1 MTYKSIVAGVDDS
14 PDGVRSANIA
24 WEIARAAGVECC
36 LVHAAREHW
45 AISGGTD
52 IPIDVGAMN
61 RAVLQI
67 AQERLAE
74 ALASTMPE
82 EAISRLEVRLGRA
95 AVLIRQ
101 IAAEHDAGLVVLG
114 AKHHQAVTRWIG
126 GSTVHSVVR
135 TSKIPVL
142 VSCMQEASI
151 KRVLVAVDVSYA
163 AAPTVTEAT
172 MFAGLFGAELRVVH
186 VIEPLPLIAALPIA
200 LDQDAY
206 YRVSKEQFNEEMS
219 RILEGAEVSLVVRR
233 GTAESALSE
242 EVEQWDAD
250 VLVMGSHGKGWV
262 DRLLVGSTTERLL
275 NHLPTSTL
283 VVPVPAPQDTGH

>member
-1 MTYKSIVAGVDDS
+1 
-14 PDGVRSANIA
+14 
-24 WEIARAAGVECC
+24 
-36 LVHAAREHW
+36 
-45 AISGGTD
+45 
-52 IPIDVGAMN
+52 
-61 RAVLQI
+61 
-67 AQERLAE
+67 
-74 ALASTMPE
+74 
-82 EAISRLEVRLGRA
+82 
-95 AVLIRQ
+95 
-101 IAAEHDAGLVVLG
+101 
-114 AKHHQAVTRWIG
+114 
-126 GSTVHSVVR
+126 
-135 TSKIPVL
+135 
-142 VSCMQEASI
+142 MQEASI

-163 AAPTVTEAT
+163 AAPTVAEAT

-275 NHLPTSTL
+275 NHLPTSDTCGAGSRATRYGTLGRVQYSSSAQQVRSMRVSELMQEDVQMVQEDLTVAEAVVTLADGHIQGLPVVSRQNRMVGVLSTSDVLQAAAECADAEERTALFESTQVNEVMTPRPKIISPDADVKEAAKQMLRLDVHRLFVEHQGTL
-283 VVPVPAPQDTGH
+283 VGVIFPE